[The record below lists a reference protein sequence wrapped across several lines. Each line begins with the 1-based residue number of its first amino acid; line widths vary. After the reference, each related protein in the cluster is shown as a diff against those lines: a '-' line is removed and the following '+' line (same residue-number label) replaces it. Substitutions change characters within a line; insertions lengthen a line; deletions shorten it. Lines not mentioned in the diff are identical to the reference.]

1 MIRQGAIIAAGEGS
15 RLRRDGLPMA
25 KPMVPVAGAPLV
37 EHTVRNFLAAGIRSL
52 AVIVNEEENDCA
64 EFLRSR
70 FGESASLDVLVKTT
84 PSSLVSFR
92 EVLARSG
99 RGPDARLHG
108 RRVLPPEDFVAFV
121 READAAPGGRPR
133 PGRDAVRGRRE
144 ASLGPARETA
154 GGFSGS
160 AAPRGDAVTA
170 GLYLVPERVRSL
182 SPDRELG
189 RLRDFLGW
197 LAEGRVEVFGVTI
210 EKVIDVDRAADLAEA
225 EALARKGTE

>member
-15 RLRRDGLPMA
+15 RLRRDGLAMP
-25 KPMVPVAGAPLV
+25 KPMVPVAGIPLV

-52 AVIVNEEENDCA
+52 FVIVNEEENDCA

-70 FGESASLDVLVKTT
+70 FRESASVDVLVKTT

-92 EVLARSG
+92 EVLARTGPG
-99 RGPDARLHG
+99 RTLVSTVDAFCPR
-108 RRVLPPEDFVAFV
+108 EDFVSFAEEAARMPEDALVLGVTPFV
-121 READAAPGGRPR
+121 DDEKPLWVGLGGGGRVLR
-133 PGRDAVRGRRE
+133 VG
-144 ASLGPARETA
+144 GPA
-154 GGFSGS
+154 
-160 AAPRGDAVTA
+160 GDAVTA

-189 RLRDFLGW
+189 RLRDFLAW

-225 EALARKGTE
+225 EALARKGTA